1 MALNPSISLGVRP
14 LEIPNQ
20 LAQYAQVQ
28 QLMGAQRQAEL
39 SDMQIQ
45 RMRQTD
51 QALEN
56 VRQVAMKNG
65 GPSDL
70 TEIAK
75 AYLGA
80 PDREMQQFGVGL
92 LQKMKERTDFEN
104 TYKNLYPETTT
115 TAPANAMTPVGTP
128 APMPTVSASNM
139 GQLGTGT
146 FGMAPT
152 APMNAMAP
160 APTAPVNALA
170 APTAPAGK
178 TVADLRREIMLFSQS
193 TDPRA
198 KAMVDVLKGQLT
210 EMTKTNVVGGRLV
223 SGSGKV
229 LYTAPPE
236 TSDIKEYEYAVKN
249 QGYTGSFTDF
259 VRIKPTAGAARQ
271 VTNVNT
277 QIPASEEAQKE
288 FMKEARVTF
297 NTLKSAPSVLTNM
310 EEAKKLVPSA
320 KGFMGPGG
328 EPLLKVASFLNN
340 RLGTN
345 IATEGVEDAVVLRS
359 RLFTGVIENLRK
371 LDAQPTQAQQQV
383 LQDAIG
389 NLGTDPNAL
398 PRVLDAFGDILR
410 QKVGAYNAEVTD
422 AESRGVKFPYN
433 PIIKMPE
440 VKVPAASQIPGQG
453 TTGFS
458 VTLPDGRVKTFP
470 NADAA
475 NQFKKAAGIK

>member
-1 MALNPSISLGVRP
+1 MQ
-14 LEIPNQ
+14 LEDLKNDRIEMQ
-20 LAQYAQVQ
+20 KF
-28 QLMGAQRQAEL
+28 QAEL
-39 SDMQIQ
+39 
-45 RMRQTD
+45 
-51 QALEN
+51 
-56 VRQVAMKNG
+56 VANG
-65 GPSDL
+65 GNPDL
-70 TEIAK
+70 KVLAQTMLRSPKTRGEGIE
-75 AYLGA
+75 L
-80 PDREMQQFGVGL
+80 MQKLNQQAQFETVG
-92 LQKMKERTDFEN
+92 KK
-104 TYKNLYPETTT
+104 LYPELFGAEPTAAAPTV
-115 TAPANAMTPVGTP
+115 APAPSIMRQPGVAPV
-128 APMPTVSASNM
+128 APIQDA
-139 GQLGTGT
+139 LGTGT
-146 FGMAPT
+146 YGMAPT

-223 SGSGKV
+223 SGAGKV

-297 NTLKSAPSVLTNM
+297 NTLKSAPSVLANM

-433 PIIKMPE
+433 PVIKMPE

-453 TTGFS
+453 TTGVS
-458 VTLPDGRVKTFP
+458 VTLPDGRVKSFP
-470 NADAA
+470 NAEAA

>member
-1 MALNPSISLGVRP
+1 MALNPNIALGVRP
-14 LEIPNQ
+14 LELPNPLAQYGQ
-20 LAQYAQVQ
+20 LAQIQNAQNQ
-28 QLMGAQRQAEL
+28 
-39 SDMQIQ
+39 
-45 RMRQTD
+45 
-51 QALEN
+51 
-56 VRQVAMKNG
+56 
-65 GPSDL
+65 
-70 TEIAK
+70 
-75 AYLGA
+75 
-80 PDREMQQFGVGL
+80 
-92 LQKMKERTDFEN
+92 
-104 TYKNLYPETTT
+104 
-115 TAPANAMTPVGTP
+115 
-128 APMPTVSASNM
+128 
-139 GQLGTGT
+139 
-146 FGMAPT
+146 
-152 APMNAMAP
+152 
-160 APTAPVNALA
+160 NALA
-170 APTAPAGK
+170 QFQLGSAQRAEKSQNLLADAYAQSTDPATGKIDYNKLTSLVAGGGGGAQIPGIQKSRLEYETAQTAQQKAQTDLLDIKLKQSRGFLDTLDPNDPTAPARYISWHEANHKDPIIGPALAARG
-178 TVADLRREIMLFSQS
+178 VSVDQARQS
-193 TDPRA
+193 IESAIT
-198 KAMVDVLKGQLT
+198 KGPAAFATLLNQSKLGT
-210 EMTKTNVVGGRLV
+210 EKFMELN
-223 SGSGKV
+223 
-229 LYTAPPE
+229 
-236 TSDIKEYEYAVKN
+236 
-249 QGYTGSFTDF
+249 
-259 VRIKPTAGAARQ
+259 KPTTQAVNRSGQTDLVQIAGLGGKPTTVETYADVPLPAAVLAQQLQKSAAGAARQ

-297 NTLKSAPSVLTNM
+297 NTLKSAPSVLANM

-433 PIIKMPE
+433 PVIKMPE

-458 VTLPDGRVKTFP
+458 VTLPDGRVKSFP
-470 NADAA
+470 NAEAA